1 MINKLAFNNKKIERF
16 LMSTFYRMSLLIFLA
31 TCLGIGI
38 FRFSYTALMPI
49 MIVQYGWTHDFASY
63 LGSTNLL
70 GYLVGA
76 LLALFSIKEKSIP
89 ALIITSAVLGS
100 LSLICCSF
108 IHMPLAWFILW
119 RTISGIA
126 GGLLMILAPSFAMK
140 NIAISQRLK
149 VNF

>member
-16 LMSTFYRMSLLIFLA
+16 LMFTFYRMSLLVFLA

-63 LGSTNLL
+63 LGSANLL

-108 IHMPLAWFILW
+108 IHMPLAWFVLW
-119 RTISGIA
+119 RTISGVA
-126 GGLLMILAPSFAMK
+126 GGLLHYGA
-140 NIAISQRLK
+140 N
-149 VNF
+149 

>member
-16 LMSTFYRMSLLIFLA
+16 LMSTFYRMSLLVFLA

-63 LGSTNLL
+63 LGSANLL

-89 ALIITSAVLGS
+89 ALIMTSA
-100 LSLICCSF
+100 
-108 IHMPLAWFILW
+108 
-119 RTISGIA
+119 
-126 GGLLMILAPSFAMK
+126 
-140 NIAISQRLK
+140 
-149 VNF
+149 